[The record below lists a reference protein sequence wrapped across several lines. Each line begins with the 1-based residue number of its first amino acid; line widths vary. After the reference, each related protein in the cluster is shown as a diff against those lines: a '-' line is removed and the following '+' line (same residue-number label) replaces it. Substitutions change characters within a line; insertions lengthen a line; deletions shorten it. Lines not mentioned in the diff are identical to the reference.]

1 MKIMILLGALAAAIA
16 AIVLIWIYKRTVRL
30 DDFRTKEVPFPR
42 SLQIGVTLG
51 ASLAFFVVLLLTSI
65 VYIGDT
71 EVGLVIKK
79 FGGGSLPSGAIVALN
94 GEDGPQAVVLTPGYK
109 LWYWPWQYEIDKST
123 SLLSIPKG
131 SIGEVEA
138 LDGVPL
144 PDGVIYAP
152 PWEDPKKMLD
162 AETFLAAGYDESVEG
177 NVGYKGPQST
187 VLVPGTYRYNPR
199 LFRITQAPL
208 TNVDVGHVKVVKSNV
223 GDIPAER
230 MTRIKELREEEVDMT
245 EDEQAIAL
253 DELRRELA
261 LQAEVEGKTKDEI
274 AEIVNAARLTK
285 TTKIILKEV
294 ERDAPDRLV
303 DEGQRGI
310 WRTPLYPRQY
320 YMHNAAYEMTDIQ
333 TLKVRVAYSSEEFNA
348 QGALAD
354 ISLSPIQVLT
364 KDGFKFPVDVRVIYH
379 IEPEDAPLVVST
391 VGDDEHILK
400 KVMTPAVRSIFRNN
414 AQGVTAL
421 AYVKQRMEQQKKSTL
436 MIRTKL
442 APYGISVDEVL
453 IGDVGG
459 DTNSIATLLAT
470 QTNRQLAKQQQI
482 TYVEQQKAAEKRKS
496 LTKTEQEAEEEK
508 KLAQA
513 EYAVKIAAQKK
524 DEIIIQAQAD
534 AEKVTIAA
542 AAEAERIKAIGEA
555 EADKYMKKAEA
566 IGKQQVAVLEAL
578 ELVSSGRIR
587 ITPDV
592 MVSGGGDDAGGGTM
606 NALMGT
612 MLGDMVT
619 RSPAPT
625 N

>member
-1 MKIMILLGALAAAIA
+1 MNITILLVALLLAVAS
-16 AIVLIWIYKRTVRL
+16 IVWIWINKRTIAL
-30 DDFRTKEVPFPR
+30 DNIRSKQVPYPMPLR
-42 SLQIGVTLG
+42 VGVTVG
-51 ASLAFFVVLLLTSI
+51 ASLVFIVALLLSSI

-71 EVGLVIKK
+71 EIGLVIKK

-94 GEDGPQAVVLTPGYK
+94 GEDGPQAQVLTPGYK
-109 LWYWPWQYEIDKST
+109 LWYWPWQYQIDKST
-123 SLLSIPKG
+123 QLLSIPKG

-138 LDGVPL
+138 LDGAPL
-144 PDGVIYAP
+144 PDDMIYAP
-152 PWEDPKKMLD
+152 PWEDPKRMLD
-162 AETFLAAGYDESVEG
+162 AESFLSAGYGGDQSG
-177 NVGYKGPQST
+177 DIGYKGPQST

-223 GDIPAER
+223 GDIPAAR
-230 MTRIKELREEEVDMT
+230 MTVIKELREEEVDMT
-245 EDEQAIAL
+245 EEEQAIAL
-253 DELRRELA
+253 DELRMELT
-261 LQAEVEGKTKDEI
+261 LQAEVEGKSKEETQ
-274 AEIVNAARLTK
+274 EIVKAARLLK
-285 TTKIILKEV
+285 TTKIILKEM
-294 ERDAPDRLV
+294 EREVPDRLANK
-303 DEGQRGI
+303 GQRGI
-310 WRTPLYPRQY
+310 WREPLYPRQY
-320 YMHNAAYEMTDIQ
+320 YLHNAAYEMTDIQ
-333 TLKVRVAYSSEEFNA
+333 TLKVRVAYSGEEASE
-348 QGALAD
+348 QGERAD
-354 ISLSPIQVLT
+354 LSLSPIQVLT

-421 AYVKQRMEQQKKSTL
+421 AYVKQRLEQQKKSTL

-482 TYVEQQKAAEKRKS
+482 TYMEQQKAAEKRKA

-555 EADKYMKKAEA
+555 EADKYLKKAAA

-578 ELVSSGRIR
+578 ELVASGKIR
-587 ITPDV
+587 ITPEV
-592 MVSGGGDDAGGGTM
+592 MVSGGDGGSGGTM
-606 NALMGT
+606 SALMGT

-619 RSPAPT
+619 RQPGSPE
-625 N
+625 

>member
-1 MKIMILLGALAAAIA
+1 
-16 AIVLIWIYKRTVRL
+16 
-30 DDFRTKEVPFPR
+30 
-42 SLQIGVTLG
+42 
-51 ASLAFFVVLLLTSI
+51 
-65 VYIGDT
+65 
-71 EVGLVIKK
+71 
-79 FGGGSLPSGAIVALN
+79 
-94 GEDGPQAVVLTPGYK
+94 
-109 LWYWPWQYEIDKST
+109 
-123 SLLSIPKG
+123 
-131 SIGEVEA
+131 
-138 LDGVPL
+138 
-144 PDGVIYAP
+144 
-152 PWEDPKKMLD
+152 
-162 AETFLAAGYDESVEG
+162 
-177 NVGYKGPQST
+177 
-187 VLVPGTYRYNPR
+187 
-199 LFRITQAPL
+199 
-208 TNVDVGHVKVVKSNV
+208 
-223 GDIPAER
+223 
-230 MTRIKELREEEVDMT
+230 MT
-245 EDEQAIAL
+245 
-253 DELRRELA
+253 
-261 LQAEVEGKTKDEI
+261 
-274 AEIVNAARLTK
+274 AARLTK

>member
-1 MKIMILLGALAAAIA
+1 MKIIILAASLVVAIV
-16 AIVLIWIYKRTVRL
+16 AIVLVWIHKRTIRI
-30 DDFRTKEVPFPR
+30 DDFRTQQVPFPMPAK
-42 SLQIGVTLG
+42 IGVTVAAALG
-51 ASLAFFVVLLLTSI
+51 FFAVLLLTSI

-71 EVGLVIKK
+71 EIGLVIKK
-79 FGGGSLPSGAIVALN
+79 FGGGSLPSGAIVARN
-94 GEDGPQAVVLTPGYK
+94 GEDGPQAQVLTPGYK
-109 LWYWPWQYEIDKST
+109 LWYWPWQYQIDKST
-123 SLLSIPKG
+123 QLLSIPKG

-138 LDGVPL
+138 LDGAPL
-144 PDGVIYAP
+144 PDDMIYAP

-162 AETFLAAGYDESVEG
+162 AEAFLSAAYGGDQAG
-177 NVGYKGPQST
+177 DVGYKGPQST

-223 GDIPAER
+223 GDIPPPR
-230 MTRIKELREEEVDMT
+230 MTRITELREEEVNMT
-245 EDEQAIAL
+245 QDEKEIAL
-253 DELRRELA
+253 DELRRELE
-261 LQAEVEGKTKDEI
+261 LQAEVEGKSKEET
-274 AEIVNAARLTK
+274 AEIVAAARLSK
-285 TTKIILKEV
+285 TTKIILKEM

-303 DEGQRGI
+303 DKGQRGI
-310 WRTPLYPRQY
+310 WREPLYPRQY

-333 TLKVRVAYSSEEFNA
+333 TLKVRVAYSGEELNS

-421 AYVKQRMEQQKKSTL
+421 AYVKQRLEQQKKSTL
-436 MIRTKL
+436 MIRAKL
-442 APYGISVDEVL
+442 APYGITIDEVL

-482 TYVEQQKAAEKRKS
+482 TFMEQQRAAEKRKA

-555 EADKYMKKAEA
+555 EADKYMKKALA
-566 IGKQQVAVLEAL
+566 IGKEQVAVLEAL

-592 MVSGGGDDAGGGTM
+592 MVSGDGAAGGTM

-612 MLGDMVT
+612 MLGDLVT
-619 RSPAPT
+619 RPT
-625 N
+625 PPSN